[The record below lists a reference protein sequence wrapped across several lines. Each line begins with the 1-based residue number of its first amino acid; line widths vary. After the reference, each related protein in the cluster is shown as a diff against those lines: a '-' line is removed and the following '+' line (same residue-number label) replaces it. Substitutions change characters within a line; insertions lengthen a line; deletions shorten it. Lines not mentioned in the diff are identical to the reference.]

1 MQTNGTKPLLESE
14 MKELP
19 PMGKKK
25 GLPLRVTSSL
35 VLMKINERMNLKLLT
50 LMKKARM
57 QVHRKIRSS

>member
-14 MKELP
+14 MMELP

-50 LMKKARM
+50 LMRKVRT
-57 QVHRKIRSS
+57 QVHKKIRSS